1 MVVLASRP
9 EGLQA
14 LVDRIAAAGV
24 RAFLN
29 FVPKR
34 ITTPADCFVENT
46 DISAKLEKLSF
57 LVRSAIGT

>member
-1 MVVLASRP
+1 
-9 EGLQA
+9 
-14 LVDRIAAAGV
+14 
-24 RAFLN
+24 
-29 FVPKR
+29 VPKR